1 MASGAGT
8 LQGYKGLS
16 LPYLKGRTGVRVEA
30 KLENTAPER
39 ALLPRRG
46 FGIWKAKSPTAD
58 FEQHNFFGGTNT
70 V

>member
-46 FGIWKAKSPTAD
+46 FGIWKAKSPTAE
-58 FEQHNFFGGTNT
+58 FRTTELFWGY
-70 V
+70 